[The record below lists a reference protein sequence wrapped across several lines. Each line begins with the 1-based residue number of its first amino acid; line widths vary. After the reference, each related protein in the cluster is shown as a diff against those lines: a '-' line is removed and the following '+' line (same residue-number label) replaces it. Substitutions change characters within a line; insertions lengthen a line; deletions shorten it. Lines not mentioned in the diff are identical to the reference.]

1 MADERIAR
9 TILSALLKMD
19 IVKIEVRPHEYPNSQ
34 RDSLSVFRID
44 FSATVRESDGSTHL
58 VLIELQ
64 KTWLETETLRFRQ
77 YLGVQYQNPANM
89 TDGYGL
95 PMIAVYLLGHRVG
108 NIDEPI
114 LYVHHEARNRD
125 GEVVTKGLPDPFVSS
140 LTYDSVIVQ
149 IPLLRG
155 RVNTRLD
162 RVLSI
167 FDQTLKSS
175 NDQHTLVI
183 DEDLY
188 AEDSDMQAVLHRLL
202 MAAANANM
210 RQYMNVEDEY
220 FSIIEKRDTGILMR
234 DHQLAE
240 QKVQID
246 EQKVQL
252 DEQRVQLEQQT
263 LQLHASISA
272 LHKKGLSVGD
282 IASILNMNADEVSS
296 ILNK

>member
-1 MADERIAR
+1 M
-9 TILSALLKMD
+9 
-19 IVKIEVRPHEYPNSQ
+19 KIEVRPHEYPNSQ

-64 KTWLETETLRFRQ
+64 KTWLETETLRYRQ

-89 TDGYGL
+89 TDGYEL

-140 LTYDSVIVQ
+140 LTHDSVIVQ

-162 RVLSI
+162 RVLTI

-210 RQYMNVEDEY
+210 RQDMNVEDEY

-240 QKVQID
+240 QKIQID

-282 IASILNMNADEVSS
+282 IASILNMDADEVSS